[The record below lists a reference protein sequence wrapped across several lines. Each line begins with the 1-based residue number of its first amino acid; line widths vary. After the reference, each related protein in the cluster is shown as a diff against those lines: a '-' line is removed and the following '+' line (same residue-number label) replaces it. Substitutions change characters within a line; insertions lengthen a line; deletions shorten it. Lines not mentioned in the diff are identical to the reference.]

1 MHEFMFMK
9 KANFKGHLLTA
20 ISYLIPVVCGAGF
33 IIAIGMAFGGKSQDA
48 LVMGKFDFFQ
58 ALATIGGKGLGML
71 PVVVATGIAFSI
83 AGKPGI
89 APGFVTGLVANA
101 ISAGFIGGII
111 GGYIAGWL
119 AFAVLKYVK
128 VPSWAKGL
136 MPTLIVPFLASIVS
150 GLIMVYI
157 VGTPVAWFT
166 DWLTNFLKSMN
177 GASNL
182 IFGAVIGGLSIV
194 DFGGPI
200 NKTAFAF
207 ALTLQ
212 AQGINGPVTA
222 LQLTNT
228 ATPIGFGVAYLVAKM
243 IHKNIYTHDEIETL
257 KSAVPMGVVNI
268 VEGSIPIVM
277 NDIVRGIVAAALGG
291 VCEGAILMSMT
302 GGQGATVPFGG
313 FIMLPTMGSNWW
325 VGLLAIAANVLVT
338 GVVYAIIKKSVSAE
352 EKPSE
357 LEEELSLD
365 DIQVM

>member
-1 MHEFMFMK
+1 MHEFMK

-207 ALTLQ
+207 ALTL
-212 AQGINGPVTA
+212 
-222 LQLTNT
+222 
-228 ATPIGFGVAYLVAKM
+228 
-243 IHKNIYTHDEIETL
+243 
-257 KSAVPMGVVNI
+257 
-268 VEGSIPIVM
+268 
-277 NDIVRGIVAAALGG
+277 
-291 VCEGAILMSMT
+291 
-302 GGQGATVPFGG
+302 
-313 FIMLPTMGSNWW
+313 
-325 VGLLAIAANVLVT
+325 
-338 GVVYAIIKKSVSAE
+338 
-352 EKPSE
+352 
-357 LEEELSLD
+357 
-365 DIQVM
+365 